1 MRPLTSSAVTT
12 TFLTDRPFLLLN
24 ASAFSTRY
32 VGSLLAEGAIRSKGG
47 ISLPNEIWF
56 KIFEI
61 VKLPEKTSK
70 YHLARVLTAIPRGEK
85 TTLKCEV
92 ELSAITFP
100 LADLDNAY
108 EMRVIE
114 SYLAAPGQ
122 QHDPDILAKINAR
135 SPRPSPTSKFFSISV
150 TDSDNHFLRHC
161 LFHEITVPDVIS
173 YLQDNVCGICEEE
186 NGHTICPGCTG
197 GKADGFGAFMGCGVD
212 LACPLCLGL
221 SFMERDKK
229 LLETYYW
236 DPMPEEERVARS
248 RRFKRRLNEL
258 GY

>member
-1 MRPLTSSAVTT
+1 M
-12 TFLTDRPFLLLN
+12 
-24 ASAFSTRY
+24 
-32 VGSLLAEGAIRSKGG
+32 RSKGG
-47 ISLPNEIWF
+47 IPLPNQIWF
-56 KIFEI
+56 EIFEI
-61 VKLPEKTSK
+61 VKFHVKTPE
-70 YHLARVLTAIPRGEK
+70 YHLARVLTSNPRGEK
-85 TTLKCEV
+85 TTLNCEV

-100 LADLDNAY
+100 LADLENWY
-108 EMRVIE
+108 EARLINR
-114 SYLAAPGQ
+114 YLAAPGQ
-122 QHDPDILAKINAR
+122 QHDLDVLEKINGR
-135 SPRPSPTSKFFSISV
+135 SSRPPPTSKFFSITV
-150 TDSDNHFLRHC
+150 TDSDNNLLPHC

-173 YLQDNVCGICEEE
+173 HLQDNVCGICKEE

-221 SFMERDKK
+221 SFMKRDKE